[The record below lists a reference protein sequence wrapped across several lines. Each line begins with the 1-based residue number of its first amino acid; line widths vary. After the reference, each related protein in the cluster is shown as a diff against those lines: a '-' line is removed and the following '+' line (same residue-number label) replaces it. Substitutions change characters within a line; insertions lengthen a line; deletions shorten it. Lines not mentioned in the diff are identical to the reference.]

1 MSGYKTENR
10 ENAWNREVAKK
21 PGKDH
26 EEAMQTIFLSNEL
39 EEELEEVFLLNI
51 ECNDKVSSNI
61 SKILPLNSGQ
71 NVFYCIR

>member
-1 MSGYKTENR
+1 
-10 ENAWNREVAKK
+10 
-21 PGKDH
+21 
-26 EEAMQTIFLSNEL
+26 MQTIFLNNEL

>member
-1 MSGYKTENR
+1 MRKQDRQFSLN
-10 ENAWNREVAKK
+10 
-21 PGKDH
+21 
-26 EEAMQTIFLSNEL
+26 NEL
-39 EEELEEVFLLNI
+39 EEEIEEIFLPNI